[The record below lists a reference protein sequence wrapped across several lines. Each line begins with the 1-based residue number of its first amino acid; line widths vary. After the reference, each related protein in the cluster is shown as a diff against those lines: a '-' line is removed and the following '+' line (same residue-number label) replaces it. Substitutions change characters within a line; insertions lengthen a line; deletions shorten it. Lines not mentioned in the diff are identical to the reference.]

1 METLDNALITFFG
14 TVLTILLTVI
24 GYFLKQ
30 LHADF
35 KKMNFDIS
43 DVKGVI
49 RIIEQKQKGNSDL
62 LGKSIEF
69 LEKRVTALE
78 NQLTKNV
85 QSN

>member
-1 METLDNALITFFG
+1 METLDNGLITFFG

-43 DVKGVI
+43 DVKSVI

-62 LGKSIEF
+62 LAKSIEF
-69 LEKRVTALE
+69 LERRVSTLE
-78 NQLTKNV
+78 HQFSKQNV
-85 QSN
+85 TN